1 MDSDFIDSTTQA
13 LEALAPLLAAEVR
26 PAPEAS
32 APLSFQARAYK
43 EAWLTAGVMLEKLR
57 VIRAISAL
65 QSSGRRPCATCDG
78 E

>member
-13 LEALAPLLAAEVR
+13 LEALASLLAAEVR

-57 VIRAISAL
+57 VIRALSAL
-65 QSSGRRPCATCDG
+65 QSSGQRSCATCDG